1 MAKYRRAARTDENQQ
16 KLVKQLRSIPGVTVQ
31 TGVDDI
37 LIGCDGKNYWIE
49 LKDPEKVL
57 KKTGDLKAGTM
68 KKSQIK
74 LKQEWK
80 GQYLVAW
87 TLEQILQE
95 IGVTK

>member
-1 MAKYRRAARTDENQQ
+1 MAKYRRAARTDDNQREI
-16 KLVKQLRSIPGVTVQ
+16 VKQLRSIPGVTVH

-37 LIGCDGKNYWIE
+37 LVGRNGKNYWIE

-57 KKTGDLKAGTM
+57 KKTGGLKAGTM

-74 LKQEWK
+74 LKAEWK